1 MLFSKSVEYA
11 IQAMIYLAEK
21 ESDDP
26 IMIGEIAGAYG
37 IPQQF
42 LAKIVQTLVKHR
54 LMVAVRGR
62 KGGVKL
68 ARNPSEIYLPQIVAA
83 IEGPPLEEEPCVFG
97 LDACSDQEPCPLHH
111 HWTVIRDEIHHMLE
125 NEDLKK
131 LARRVSEK
139 HLAMQNI
146 VPAEQ

>member
-1 MLFSKSVEYA
+1 
-11 IQAMIYLAEK
+11 MIYLAEK

-97 LDACSDQEPCPLHH
+97 LDACSDQELCPLHH
-111 HWTVIRDEIHHMLE
+111 QWTVIRDEIHHMLE